1 MMSQKCK
8 KTFFPSAFENRN
20 ANIVPLQRQQR
31 EGKARQRA
39 RQAKPLT
46 RQPNTRNY
54 QLYKGTVSA
63 V

>member
-1 MMSQKCK
+1 LTQIIW
-8 KTFFPSAFENRN
+8 NL
-20 ANIVPLQRQQR
+20 PLNLVLLQCQR

-54 QLYKGTVSA
+54 QLYKGTLSA

>member
-1 MMSQKCK
+1 MVVLGR
-8 KTFFPSAFENRN
+8 FFCIS
-20 ANIVPLQRQQR
+20 PLFFVTSHCQR

-39 RQAKPLT
+39 RQAKPLL

-54 QLYKGTVSA
+54 QLYKGPVSA

>member
-1 MMSQKCK
+1 MAVFGRKIWSAPL
-8 KTFFPSAFENRN
+8 FF
-20 ANIVPLQRQQR
+20 VTLHCQR

-39 RQAKPLT
+39 RQAKPLP

-54 QLYKGTVSA
+54 QLYKGPVSA